1 MVNHLSEEEQIEA
14 FKRWWAENG
23 LKLAAAAVIV
33 VGGFFGWQGWNDSQ
47 QEHADQG
54 SAIYESMI
62 EIVRSQGSDEPLS
75 AEQQASVNATAD
87 QLKEQYSGSG
97 YAHFAALLKAKL
109 AVNND
114 DLELA
119 AAELQWVLNNDP
131 IATTETLATLRL
143 ARVEAALG
151 NVDQAL
157 QRIQDVDAGD
167 MVSAYEEA
175 KGDFYIALNDFDSAH
190 TAYEKALQSDQ
201 SGDTR
206 VASVLRLKLGQS
218 KPYIKAETN
227 SAEEQIE
234 VSPEAAE

>member
-1 MVNHLSEEEQIEA
+1 LVNHLSEEEQIEA

-23 LKLAAAAVIV
+23 IKLAAAAVIV

-62 EIVRSQGSDEPLS
+62 EIVRSQGSEEPLS
-75 AEQQASVNATAD
+75 AQQQASVNIAAD
-87 QLKEQYSGSG
+87 QLKDQYSGSG

-119 AAELQWVLNNDP
+119 ATELQWVLDDDP
-131 IATTETLATLRL
+131 IATTETLVTLRL

-151 NVDQAL
+151 NVEQAL

-167 MVSAYEEA
+167 MLSAYEEA
-175 KGDFYIALNDFDSAH
+175 KGDFYVALNDLDSAN

-201 SGDTR
+201 SGDNR
-206 VASVLRLKLGQS
+206 VASVLRLKLGQT
-218 KPYIKAETN
+218 KPYIKAEID
-227 SAEEQIE
+227 AVEEQAQ
-234 VSPEAAE
+234 EAAE

>member
-1 MVNHLSEEEQIEA
+1 MANHLSEEEQIEA

-62 EIVRSQGSDEPLS
+62 EIVRSQGSEEPLS
-75 AEQQASVNATAD
+75 AEQQASVNTAAD
-87 QLKEQYSGSG
+87 QLKDQYSGSG

-119 AAELQWVLNNDP
+119 ATELQWVLDDDP

-151 NVDQAL
+151 NVEQAL

-167 MVSAYEEA
+167 MLSAYEEA
-175 KGDFYIALNDFDSAH
+175 KGDFYVALNDLDSAN

-201 SGDTR
+201 SGDNR
-206 VASVLRLKLGQS
+206 VASVLRLKLGQT
-218 KPYIKAETN
+218 KPYIKAEID
-227 SAEEQIE
+227 AVEEQAQ
-234 VSPEAAE
+234 EAAE